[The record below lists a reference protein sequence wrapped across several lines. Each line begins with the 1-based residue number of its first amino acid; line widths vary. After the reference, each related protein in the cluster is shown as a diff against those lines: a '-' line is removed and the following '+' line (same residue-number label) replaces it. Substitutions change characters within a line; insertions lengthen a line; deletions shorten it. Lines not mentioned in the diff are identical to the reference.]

1 MAQGDSHTE
10 YIIHVVCEDYENT
23 YYGYTEFSTALHD
36 AENWY
41 GKDGRWEVIAVTKTV
56 IASNMEALCH

>member
-1 MAQGDSHTE
+1 MAQGDSYTE
-10 YIIHVVCEDYENT
+10 YIIHVVSEDYENT
-23 YYGYTEFSTALHD
+23 YYGYTEFSLALHD

-56 IASNMEALCH
+56 IASNMEALCR